1 MMLRG
6 RRPNLEGG
14 PARRNASAVAIV
26 LTFAQAGVY
35 KAATQPGN
43 THVLRFIGSFFGAI
57 FTMVTMGLL
66 FAALT
71 IGGVFYMFSRD
82 LPSHESLANYAPPTI
97 SRIYSA
103 EGRIMDEF
111 ATERRLFVPISDIPD
126 LVKDAFISA
135 EDKHFYTH
143 AGYDVEGMVAAAR
156 DAIISR
162 GKNTRGASTITQ
174 QVMKNFLLSGDRS
187 AERKIKEIIL
197 ASRLEETLS
206 KDKILELYL
215 NEIFLGQN
223 SYGVAAAA
231 QTYFN
236 KALAD
241 LSPHEA
247 AMLAAMPKAPS
258 DFHPVR
264 NKDRLLERRNYV
276 LREMWQNGY
285 LDEATYTAE
294 KEAPLQS
301 VQAGDFPAYRNV
313 LPPRDYF
320 TDEIRR
326 QLSGTFGESEFF
338 SGGLS
343 IRATQDPEFQKLAA
357 EALRDGLEKYDRSQ
371 GVWHGTGK
379 VLTPDQL
386 ADWRVA
392 LPEVVGLPRDV
403 EGWHA
408 AVVLEVGDQTA
419 TLGIEG
425 IEDGVDTSVT
435 AKDVTWARKR
445 NPDGSLGKKAEVPG
459 DLVAVG
465 DIVMVRAVTNDE
477 DGSFQRWSLRQVPEV
492 QGGFMAMD
500 VNTGRVIAM
509 QGGFS
514 YQDSVFNRATQA
526 LRQPGSSFKPF
537 VYAAALD
544 SGFTPATIIID
555 APIEIDTPQGL
566 WTPKNSSNKFYGPT
580 PMRTGIEQSRNL
592 MTIRIAQEVT
602 METVGSYAER
612 FGVYD
617 KLQPVLANAL
627 GAQETTLFKMV
638 AAYAMFANGGERV
651 EPTLVDRVQDRYGR
665 TIFRHDTRT
674 CEDCSAQSLPE
685 GAGVTLTSN
694 RERVMNAITAYQL
707 TSMMEGVIK
716 RGSGSGVNLPV
727 PVAGKTGTTNDAK
740 DVWFVG
746 FTSNIVAGCYMGFDT
761 PRTLGPGAFGGTLCV
776 PIFQAFM
783 EKAVARFGG
792 TQFKVPPGGH
802 FINIDRFTGAQLPEG
817 ATGENVQAEYFR
829 DGEEPV
835 FGLGALVDGGFGM
848 GENLPLFAT
857 GEFEN
862 LQLETVTTSDGATK
876 NVPKKADFGSLSAG
890 GLY

>member
-1 MMLRG
+1 
-6 RRPNLEGG
+6 
-14 PARRNASAVAIV
+14 
-26 LTFAQAGVY
+26 
-35 KAATQPGN
+35 
-43 THVLRFIGSFFGAI
+43 
-57 FTMVTMGLL
+57 MVTMGLL

-71 IGGVFYMFSRD
+71 VGGIFYMYSRD
-82 LPSHESLANYAPPTI
+82 LPSHESLATYAPPTI

-143 AGYDVEGMVAAAR
+143 AGYDVEGMIAAAR

-162 GKNTRGASTITQ
+162 GRNTRGASTITQ

-241 LSPHEA
+241 LTPHEA

-258 DFHPVR
+258 DYHPVR

-285 LDEATYTAE
+285 LDAARYAAE

-301 VQAGDFPAYRNV
+301 VQAGDFATYRTV

-326 QLSGTFGESEFF
+326 QLSGTFGEEEFF
-338 SGGLS
+338 SGGLA
-343 IRATQDPEFQKLAA
+343 IRATQDPDLQKLAA
-357 EALRDGLEKYDRSQ
+357 AALREGLEEYDRSQ
-371 GVWHGTGK
+371 GVWRGTGK
-379 VLTPDQL
+379 VLTADQL
-386 ADWRVA
+386 GDWRVS
-392 LPEVVGLPRDV
+392 LSEVVGLPRDV
-403 EGWHA
+403 AGWHA
-408 AVVLEVGDQTA
+408 GVVLAVGDETA

-425 IEDGVDTSVT
+425 VADGEDTSVP
-435 AKDVTWARKR
+435 AKDVSWARTR
-445 NPDGSLGKKAEVPG
+445 NGDGTLSDKARVPG

-465 DIVMVRAVTNDE
+465 DIVMVRALTND
-477 DGSFQRWSLRQVPEV
+477 DGSFARWSLRQVPEV

-566 WTPKNSSNKFYGPT
+566 WTPKNASNKFYGPT

-592 MTIRIAQEVT
+592 MTIRIAQEVG
-602 METVGSYAER
+602 MDTVAGYAER

-617 KLQPVLANAL
+617 RLQPLLANSL

-674 CEDCSAQSLPE
+674 CENCQETRLPD
-685 GAGVTLTSN
+685 GMGVRLTSN

-707 TSMMEGVIK
+707 TSMLEGVIS
-716 RGSGSGVNLPV
+716 RGSGSGVDLPV

-783 EKAVARFGG
+783 EQAVKRFGG
-792 TQFKVPPGGH
+792 TGFKVPPGGR
-802 FINIDRFTGAQLPEG
+802 FINIDRYTGAMVPDG
-817 ATGENVQAEYFR
+817 VAGENVQAEYFR
-829 DGEEPV
+829 DGEEPI

-848 GENLPLFAT
+848 GENLPMFAI
-857 GEFEN
+857 GETEA
-862 LQLETVTTSDGATK
+862 LGSETVTTADGQTK
-876 NVPKKADFGSLSAG
+876 IVPKKADFGALSAG
-890 GLY
+890 GVY